1 MENKI
6 IKLARKA
13 IELEPVEQ
21 EITQA
26 SAHYVAL
33 EQYVLDNPA
42 DEITPIFHEVTNITG
57 ASNVIIASIH
67 MELAFKDFSNNGITE
82 KEMTYFNKIQQE
94 YTRMKNVLVELSNQ
108 SERLHM

>member
-42 DEITPIFHEVTNITG
+42 DELT
-57 ASNVIIASIH
+57 
-67 MELAFKDFSNNGITE
+67 
-82 KEMTYFNKIQQE
+82 TYI
-94 YTRMKNVLVELSNQ
+94 S
-108 SERLHM
+108 

>member
-42 DEITPIFHEVTNITG
+42 DELTTYISWGNKYYR
-57 ASNVIIASIH
+57 SI
-67 MELAFKDFSNNGITE
+67 
-82 KEMTYFNKIQQE
+82 
-94 YTRMKNVLVELSNQ
+94 
-108 SERLHM
+108 